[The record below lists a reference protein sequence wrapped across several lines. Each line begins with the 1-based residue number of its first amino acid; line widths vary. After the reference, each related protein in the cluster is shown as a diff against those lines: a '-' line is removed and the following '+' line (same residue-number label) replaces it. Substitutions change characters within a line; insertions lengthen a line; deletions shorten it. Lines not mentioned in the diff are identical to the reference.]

1 MSRGLPEYLER
12 KAAAIAGSARDR
24 PTGEAWRERVVARA
38 WAGDLTG
45 VRRLRIRDWEW
56 ISDSGPAFG
65 GWGLGPSSPEL
76 LCGVLATCLTHTY
89 EIMAAQLGL
98 AVERVEVHVSAS
110 NNDAR
115 FAGIDTDDPA
125 WPWDFRAEVEL
136 EAPALSAQEV
146 GRLHAAAEASCP
158 LTNLLRRATEV
169 EVVAVVSAPG
179 ERGRS
184 S

>member
-1 MSRGLPEYLER
+1 MGRGLPEYLER
-12 KAAAIAGSARDR
+12 KAAAMAAAARER
-24 PTGEAWRERVVARA
+24 PGGEAWRERVEARA

-56 ISDSGPAFG
+56 VSDSGPAFG

-89 EIMAAQLGL
+89 EITAARLGL
-98 AVERVEVHVSAS
+98 AMERVEVAVSAW

-115 FAGIDTDDPA
+115 FVGVETDDPA
-125 WPWDFRAEVEL
+125 WPWGFRAEVRVD
-136 EAPALSAQEV
+136 APALSPGDAS
-146 GRLHAAAEASCP
+146 RLHETAQASCP

-169 EVVAVVSAPG
+169 EVVAI
-179 ERGRS
+179 
-184 S
+184 